1 MLKPCRSL
9 KTRNE
14 CIVTDNSKLPVTD
27 LLRMLL
33 NRKMRNGEGGMV
45 YGKQEIFCF
54 FHFPFHILSNIPSF
68 TNRKTKKS
76 VKCFIN
82 ELLIIQ
88 TLLFYTLID
97 IVLTAFL
104 LYSFPTGRVSL
115 KKECFFLKCQLS
127 FFNVILS

>member
-33 NRKMRNGEGGMV
+33 NRKMRNGEGKWFMENRK
-45 YGKQEIFCF
+45 YPILF
-54 FHFPFHILSNIPSF
+54 FPFPIPHIGNIPSF

-76 VKCFIN
+76 VKCFIS
-82 ELLIIQ
+82 ERYIIQ
-88 TLLFYTLID
+88 NLLFYTLIH

-115 KKECFFLKCQLS
+115 KKSVFFLNASQAFS
-127 FFNVILS
+127 T